1 MLRTLQTLERKI
13 AKSISQRGMSSTIVR
28 CLTRPVRGI
37 LGYSQWMSPT
47 FRRIR
52 RDHSLWDA
60 AHHVDTAPGNRVG
73 WMADI
78 DSENWSH
85 GRGYHPAPSDSLIE
99 RLASLDINYR
109 DYTFIDFGSGKGRSL
124 FAASNFPFAKIIG
137 VEFNRFLHDTA
148 VKNTTTYRVINSSA
162 STLSPYMP
170 MRSLMKFLIDRWF
183 TTFMIRSVKR

>member
-148 VKNTTTYRVINSSA
+148 VKNTTTYRSDKQQCFDIEPVHADAIA
-162 STLSPYMP
+162 YEI
-170 MRSLMKFLIDRWF
+170 LIDRWF